1 MHPVL
6 TVALADLCEH
16 VGADLGATGWTVVDQ
31 PRIDAFGEVTDDR
44 QWIHVD
50 PEHAASGPFG
60 GTIAH
65 GYLTLS
71 LVSSFLLELLVITDA
86 RSAVNYGL
94 DRVRFPSP
102 VPAGAS
108 LRGRGELLAAE
119 RRNDATVQTT
129 TRIAVEIGGGAKPAM
144 VADVLTRFCP

>member
-1 MHPVL
+1 ML
-6 TVALADLCEH
+6 SVALADLFEH
-16 VGADLGATGWTVVDQ
+16 ERADLGVTKWTVLDQ
-31 PRIDAFGEVTDDR
+31 PRIDTFGEVTNDR

-50 PEHAASGPFG
+50 PERAAGGPFA

-71 LVSSFLLELLVITDA
+71 LASSFLLELLVVTDA
-86 RSAVNYGL
+86 GSALNYGL

-108 LRGRGELLAAE
+108 LRGRGELLAVQRLA
-119 RRNDATVQTT
+119 DGAVQTT
-129 TRIAVEIGGGAKPAM
+129 VRITVEVDGVHKPAM
-144 VADVLTRFCP
+144 VADVLTRFSP